1 MARQAVQQQLDDLV
15 RDGIKGC
22 PRPEGCPQK
31 MICFTAKG
39 QAMLEDIGAV
49 KERLKKISPDDR
61 AQTI

>member
-22 PRPEGCPQK
+22 PGPEGCPQK

-49 KERLKKISPDDR
+49 KS
-61 AQTI
+61 TIEEDFA